1 MGSPWE
7 PPIRPN
13 LDYARAVEPWT
24 LVVVSFFS
32 SALTAVLGIGGGV
45 LLIALMPGLLPAAAI
60 VPVHGVVQLAS
71 NVSRAWFA
79 REHIA
84 WKPVG
89 PFALGAVLGAA
100 VGSRFVVALP
110 ERWLPFLLG
119 AFILVVTWVP
129 WIRTV
134 DWPGRFFT
142 IGAVQTFVSLF
153 VGAAGPL
160 VSPLL
165 LKEGYEHHRVVATH
179 GTMMSLL
186 HAMKTATF
194 VVLGFGFG
202 EWWPLLAGMIVA
214 VTAGSWAGN
223 RLRHRLPQEKL
234 KLAFEVLL
242 TALAVRLLL
251 RSLLG

>member
-1 MGSPWE
+1 MSPW
-7 PPIRPN
+7 I
-13 LDYARAVEPWT
+13 

-71 NVSRAWFA
+71 NVSRAYFA
-79 REHIA
+79 RTYIA
-84 WKPVG
+84 WQPVL
-89 PFALGAVLGAA
+89 PFAAGAILGAA
-100 VGSRFVVALP
+100 AGSRFVVALP
-110 ERWLPFLLG
+110 ERWLPLLLG
-119 AFILVVTWVP
+119 SFILIVTWLPVKR
-129 WIRTV
+129 IR
-134 DWPGRFFT
+134 WPGRFFT

-165 LKEGYEHHRVVATH
+165 LREGYEHHRIVATH
-179 GTMMSLL
+179 GTVMSLL

-194 VVLGFGFG
+194 VLLGFSFAPY
-202 EWWPLLAGMIVA
+202 WLLILGMLAA

-223 RLRHRLPQEKL
+223 QLRHRLPQDRL
-234 KLAFEVLL
+234 KVAFRILL
-242 TALAVRLLL
+242 TALALRLLL
-251 RSLLG
+251 RFAFG